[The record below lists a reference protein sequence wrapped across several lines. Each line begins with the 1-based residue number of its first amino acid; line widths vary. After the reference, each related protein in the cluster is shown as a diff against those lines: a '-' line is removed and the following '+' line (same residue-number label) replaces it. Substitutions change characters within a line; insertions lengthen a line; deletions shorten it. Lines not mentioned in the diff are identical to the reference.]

1 MLLRPTPL
9 QQPRPHQLWL
19 RVLRLATPWSLGLLY
34 SDALEL
40 RRQVAAEQEFL
51 FGLQWPQDGQ
61 DFGGDPGAGLLY
73 DLAPH
78 STTTA
83 PHGTTPALA
92 PRAVRASP
100 LCAPPVARTPSQP
113 RAAVTESK
121 NSACGFFLAPRPV
134 DGILYFS
141 MKPVFLAAFRVDTD
155 FNRDSSTDTVFSTAI
170 QGGKAAQT
178 AFRRR
183 TVATTYTLQ
192 HNEGPKIGEPP
203 ARLTPTRPENTYST
217 STRQHTARSAR
228 CIARHAAFSA
238 VQASPVLTTAVP
250 ARLF

>member
-1 MLLRPTPL
+1 MASSGGRNTPYSTTAARTAPAL
-9 QQPRPHQLWL
+9 VSRAARGDPLVAWPAGVGYSRAS
-19 RVLRLATPWSLGLLY
+19 ATAS
-34 SDALEL
+34 ET
-40 RRQVAAEQEFL
+40 AEQSFL
-51 FGLQWPQDGQ
+51 SGKRGPQDGQ
-61 DFGGDPGAGLLY
+61 DFGGGPGAGLL
-73 DLAPH
+73 DALAPH

-192 HNEGPKIGEPP
+192 HNEGAKFGEPP
-203 ARLTPTRPENTYST
+203 ASLSPMSPENTDNT
-217 STRQHTARSAR
+217 STVSLLHVVLFAS
-228 CIARHAAFSA
+228 HATPHF
-238 VQASPVLTTAVP
+238 LLYKL
-250 ARLF
+250 RLY